1 MASQHFV
8 AFADRVLGLG
18 HLDAAPFGCSAIS
31 RSTGFDYNKRCA
43 TGSAGAMAQYARKQA
58 AAGKIAD
65 VAAMAKRPVWVMASD
80 ADTVVYPAV
89 GVNAA
94 AFYETFS
101 DNVLLHRV
109 PKAEHA
115 FVVDYDCPT
124 CNSCGQLKSPFIN
137 NCGYV
142 CGPPSATCTLAHH
155 QHAARHSGSPPPV
168 CDVGDVACAVSS
180 CC

>member
-18 HLDAAPFGCSAIS
+18 HLDAAPFGCSEIS
-31 RSTGFDYNKRCA
+31 RSTGFDYNRRCA
-43 TGSAGAMAQYARKQA
+43 TGSASAMAQYARKQA

-80 ADTVVYPAV
+80 ADTVVHPAV

-101 DNVLLHRV
+101 ENVLLHRV

-142 CGPPSATCTLAHH
+142 CAPSTRCTSFLLPTHL
-155 QHAARHSGSPPPV
+155 RFLRL
-168 CDVGDVACAVSS
+168 
-180 CC
+180 